1 MRKGGPP
8 KKRSSNRRPA
18 PGSRKF
24 APAKRKFAPSDRKP
38 SPSKGKFSSRDRS
51 PAPSKRAFAPSD
63 RTQAPGKRGPAPIKR
78 KPRTTSAKA
87 PAIRRPP
94 ARQIDASTPDDVR
107 PLALAA
113 IEAALE
119 KKAERPVLL
128 DVRQLSS
135 YADYVLVLSG
145 DNERQLDA
153 ISRAIEERLRAKGK
167 RVRGIEAAAGESS
180 WILMD
185 YGDLIV
191 HIFLREARDFY
202 DLEGLWHDAPRV
214 PLSNAAT
221 SANR

>member
-1 MRKGGPP
+1 VPG
-8 KKRSSNRRPA
+8 NRRQ
-18 PGSRKF
+18 
-24 APAKRKFAPSDRKP
+24 APS
-38 SPSKGKFSSRDRS
+38 
-51 PAPSKRAFAPSD
+51 
-63 RTQAPGKRGPAPIKR
+63 KRGPAPIKR
-78 KPRTTSAKA
+78 KPRTTSPK
-87 PAIRRPP
+87 PPTIRRPP

-145 DNERQLDA
+145 DNERQLEA
-153 ISRAIEERLRAKGK
+153 IARAIEERLRAMGK
-167 RVRGIEAAAGESS
+167 RARGIEAAAGESS

-185 YGDLIV
+185 FGDLII
-191 HIFLREARDFY
+191 HIFFREVRDFY

-214 PLSNAAT
+214 PLPTAAT